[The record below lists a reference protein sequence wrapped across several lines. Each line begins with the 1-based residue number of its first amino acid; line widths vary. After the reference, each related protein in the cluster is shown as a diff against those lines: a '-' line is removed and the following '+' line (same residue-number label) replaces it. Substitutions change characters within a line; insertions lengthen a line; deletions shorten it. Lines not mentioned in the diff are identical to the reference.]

1 MDVRYPRFV
10 ILDNVED
17 KGLETNRIQQFHRD
31 VIEKS
36 KDSDI
41 EHQIIITARSEVVTD
56 EIRNSG
62 MVVGKEYN
70 TVQKKY
76 SLEFKE
82 NM

>member
-1 MDVRYPRFV
+1 V
-10 ILDNVED
+10 I
-17 KGLETNRIQQFHRD
+17 K
-31 VIEKS
+31 KS